1 LESVPSPNPKI
12 EEAAVIGI
20 KNVEYGQQVRAIVRL
35 KKGEITIEQEIID
48 YCRPRLAGFK
58 SPTSVVF
65 VIQGLPKTDT
75 GKILRRILRHKHV
88 KPWGK

>member
-48 YCRPRLAGFK
+48 
-58 SPTSVVF
+58 
-65 VIQGLPKTDT
+65 
-75 GKILRRILRHKHV
+75 
-88 KPWGK
+88 